1 MHATTDKLGVLCIS
15 PEMSNVLF
23 DLSQKRSK
31 LLYYMNRVFKW
42 AQSKRY
48 IVFPSDERGGG
59 AMFEGLEPL

>member
-15 PEMSNVLF
+15 PEISNILF

-31 LLYYMNRVFKW
+31 LLYYMNQVFKW

-48 IVFPSDERGGG
+48 FVFPSDKMGGG
-59 AMFEGLEPL
+59 AMFECLEPL